1 MRIRIKDTPPG
12 FPPRWVRE
20 GWVGIELESSG
31 RERGDE
37 LGLRVGNQNRGGYR
51 VKGKHAFDQLKE
63 HNHDAFVWWQTEC
76 PWVEDETLIFRADV
90 CEEIQEST

>member
-12 FPPRWVRE
+12 FPPQWVRE

-37 LGLRVGNQNRGGYR
+37 PGLRVGNQNHGGYC
-51 VKGKHAFDQLKE
+51 VEGQHALDQLKE
-63 HNHDAFVWWQTEC
+63 HNPGAFVWWQTEN
-76 PWVEDETLIFRADV
+76 PWVAEETLIFRADV
-90 CEEIQEST
+90 CEKIDEST